1 MKKLSYIF
9 ILLAGVTGL
18 SLNSCTKFSDSI
30 NKNPNLPD
38 TFSNPKLLT
47 YAIQKL
53 TTTTETSYG
62 LLYIQHLSE
71 KIYTD
76 ASRYI
81 NIDFDFADFYADPLM
96 NLRFIIDT
104 KRFNDAEG
112 SANNQIAVARILR
125 AYYFW
130 HITDRWGDIP
140 YREALQGKAKIDP
153 AYNSQKDI
161 YTDLFKELKEA
172 GAQLEEDNPAQGDI
186 LYYGDS
192 NRWKRL
198 AGTIHALM
206 ALRLSKVDPDW
217 GKAEFQSALTT
228 GIFESNADNAIFQ
241 HLSET
246 AYENYW
252 YYVYSVQGRRWYCV
266 SKPLVDFM
274 KPLDDPRLSAYAATN
289 NDDEYVGMPYGLEGK
304 DAQNIAAGSVSFQ
317 ASGIRARTAK
327 AYIIT
332 YAQALLARAEAAKLG
347 WIPGG
352 DGTAAA
358 DYKSAITASVAQW
371 TGGDDGL
378 AAYLAQPAV
387 VYNPATAIKQIA
399 YQRWVHLYMNG
410 YEAWAEWRR
419 TGYPT
424 LTPAPDNGN
433 KPIPRRQGYPL
444 SERNI
449 NTANYNA
456 AVQAQPGLNGKDDLN
471 GRVWWDKQ

>member
-1 MKKLSYIF
+1 MKKLTYIF
-9 ILLAGVTGL
+9 ILLIGTAGL
-18 SLNSCTKFSDSI
+18 SLNSCTKFSDDI
-30 NKNPNLPD
+30 NRNPNLPD

-62 LLYIQHLSE
+62 LLYVQHLSE

-81 NIDFDFADFYADPLM
+81 NIDFDFSEFYADPLM

-104 KRFNDAEG
+104 KRFNEDEG
-112 SANNQIAVARILR
+112 SANNQKAVARILR

-140 YREALQGKAKIDP
+140 YKEALLGKQKIDP
-153 AYNSQKDI
+153 VYNSQKDI
-161 YTDLFKELKEA
+161 YTDLFRELKEA
-172 GAQLEEDNPAQGDI
+172 AAQLEDDNPAQGDI
-186 LYYGDS
+186 LYYGDT
-192 NRWKRL
+192 NKWKRL

-206 ALRLSKVDPDW
+206 ALRLSKIDEAW
-217 GKAEFQSALTT
+217 GKSEFQAALAT

-241 HLSET
+241 HLPET
-246 AYENYW
+246 AYLNYW
-252 YYVYSVQGRRWYCV
+252 YYVYSTQGRRWYCV
-266 SKPLVDFM
+266 SKPLVDYM
-274 KPLDDPRLSAYAATN
+274 KPLNDPRLEVYADTN
-289 NDDEYVGMPYGLEGK
+289 NDDDYVGMPYGLEGK
-304 DAQNIAAGSVSFQ
+304 DAQNIPAGSVSFQ
-317 ASGIRARTAK
+317 GPSIRAKAAT

-332 YAQALLARAEAAKLG
+332 YAQVLLAKAEAEKLN

-352 DGTAAA
+352 EAAAAA
-358 DYKSAITASVAQW
+358 DYKAAITASVEQW
-371 TGGDDGL
+371 TGSTASV
-378 AAYLAQPAV
+378 AAYQAQPAIA
-387 VYNPATAIKQIA
+387 YNAATGIKQIA

-419 TGYPT
+419 TGFPE
-424 LTPAPDNGN
+424 LTPAPNNGG
-433 KPIPRRQGYPL
+433 KLIPRRQGYPL

-449 NTANYNA
+449 NTINYNA

-471 GRVWWDKQ
+471 GRVWWDK